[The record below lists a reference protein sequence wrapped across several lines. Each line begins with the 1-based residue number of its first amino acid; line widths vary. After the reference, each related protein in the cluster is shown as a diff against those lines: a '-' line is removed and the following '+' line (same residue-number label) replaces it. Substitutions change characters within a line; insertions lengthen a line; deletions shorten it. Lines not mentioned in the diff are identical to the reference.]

1 MRFLFAAVAWG
12 LLAFIIPTIGSANP
26 ILGTEPEPS
35 SKRLSSP
42 RLQKSSE
49 TFSPYSLA
57 SEQVKLRIQ
66 LGTAFD
72 SYSLIGTGF
81 TTSLPLKRG
90 GLLWGGEAEYR
101 LDSSS
106 ILLFGRLRGW
116 STTHSSLPSVT
127 PSIIDVTKRIY
138 TVGAAYFPW
147 DEALAFSLGATLQSR
162 DATETS
168 PNATVTSVQKFG
180 FELGALYEKPISEDF
195 TFGSR
200 ASLFFPVAYNELF
213 KNTGFYL
220 YSLSAEGSASI
231 SYSVSHIV
239 SLGLRVWVRHEK
251 AIFSGT
257 GLRGVTDGNESEL
270 SFGVPLEVQIA
281 F

>member
-1 MRFLFAAVAWG
+1 MSRVTTLVWG
-12 LLAFIIPTIGSANP
+12 LLILGIPVVCSANP

-35 SKRLSSP
+35 SKHLSQP
-42 RLQKSSE
+42 RAQRSSQS
-49 TFSPYSLA
+49 FSLAPLA

-72 SYSLIGTGF
+72 SYSLSGTGF
-81 TTSLPLKRG
+81 TTSLPMKRS

-106 ILLFGRLRGW
+106 IMLFGRLRGW
-116 STTHSSLPSVT
+116 STTHTSLPSVT
-127 PSIIDVTKRIY
+127 PSTIDVTKRIY
-138 TVGAAYFPW
+138 AIGAAYFPW
-147 DEALAFSLGATLQSR
+147 DEALAFSLGATLQTR

-168 PNATVTSVQKFG
+168 PNATVTSVNKYGLEFG
-180 FELGALYEKPISEDF
+180 TLYEKPISEDF
-195 TFGSR
+195 AFGAR
-200 ASLFFPVAYNELF
+200 ASVFFPVLYNELF

-220 YSLSAEGSASI
+220 YSLSAEGSVSI
-231 SYSVSHIV
+231 AYSVSHIV
-239 SLGLRVWVRHEK
+239 SLGLRVWVRHERAVFK
-251 AIFSGT
+251 GT
-257 GLRGVTDGNESEL
+257 GLRGVTDGTESEL